1 MAKALIKA
9 GFLPCEDLTDEE
21 DPYCIMTSLLY
32 SIVAKQNHEIGIMN
46 NVLAAMNLP
55 PRDDCEVLVPQ
66 DHESSRALSSLAG
79 AAAGAIFG
87 AAAHAF

>member
-9 GFLPCEDLTDEE
+9 GFLPCDDLTDEA

-32 SIVAKQNHEIGIMN
+32 GIVARQNHEIGVMN

-66 DHESSRALSSLAG
+66 EHDRSRALSGLTG

-87 AAAHAF
+87 AAAHVF